1 MDDTAKQTNTFGE
14 VLKTNL
20 AADLI
25 KTGIEKIIDGFK
37 KIKEA
42 VISYVN
48 TGIELSNAETENR
61 QKLLQ
66 VMQNTM
72 DARLENAEG
81 IEALISSQ
89 EKLGVVSK
97 TAQLGGAQELS
108 TYLTKKETLE
118 KLIPV
123 MNDMIAQQYGIN
135 ASQESAANIA
145 TMLGKVMDGQTEALS
160 RYGYKFDEAQ
170 EKILKYGTEEE
181 RCAVLTEVV
190 TSSIGGMN
198 EALGQTD
205 AGKRAQLSAALEDT
219 QTRIGEVANEI
230 KLSFASMLS
239 EIWNK
244 AYDVGDSFGELVE
257 SIISSDDDLS
267 DEIANFK
274 ETVKT
279 LITEIS
285 NQMPA
290 FLELGGQIISAIGEG
305 LWAAIEPFAA
315 QIAGWGLIIVG
326 AIIALGPP
334 LAAAISAFMAVVSS
348 SIAAWPVTLGI
359 ALAGLIVAFWPQIS
373 KFFSDLWD
381 GIVSWC
387 SDIWSKVTD
396 FLGEHWQDILLWITA
411 WPVALIKTL
420 SYFWPQISAWL
431 SSIWDNIVSAFE
443 PMLE

>member
-1 MDDTAKQTNTFGE
+1 
-14 VLKTNL
+14 
-20 AADLI
+20 
-25 KTGIEKIIDGFK
+25 
-37 KIKEA
+37 
-42 VISYVN
+42 
-48 TGIELSNAETENR
+48 
-61 QKLLQ
+61 
-66 VMQNTM
+66 MQNTM
-72 DARLENAEG
+72 DARLEDAKS

-145 TMLGKVMDGQTEALS
+145 TMLGKVMDGQTGALS
-160 RYGYKFDEAQ
+160 RYGYKFDEAK

-205 AGKRAQLSAALEDT
+205 AGKMAQLSAALENT
-219 QTRIGEVANEI
+219 QVRIGEIANEI
-230 KLSFASMLS
+230 KLSFTPMLS
-239 EIWNK
+239 EIGSK

-257 SIISSDDDLS
+257 SIISGDDDLS

-334 LAAAISAFMAVVSS
+334 LAAAISAVMAVVSS
-348 SIAAWPVTLGI
+348 AIAAWPVTLGI

-373 KFFSDLWD
+373 KFFSDLWN
-381 GIVSWC
+381 GIVS
-387 SDIWSKVTD
+387 
-396 FLGEHWQDILLWITA
+396 G
-411 WPVALIKTL
+411 VAIFGVK
-420 SYFWPQISAWL
+420 
-431 SSIWDNIVSAFE
+431 
-443 PMLE
+443 